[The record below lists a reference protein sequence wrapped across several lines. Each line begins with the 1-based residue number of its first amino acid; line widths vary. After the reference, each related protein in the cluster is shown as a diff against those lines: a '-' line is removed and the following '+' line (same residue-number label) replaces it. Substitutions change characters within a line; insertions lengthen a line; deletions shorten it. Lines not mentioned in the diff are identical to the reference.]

1 MYSVILGF
9 LLNYVAIIIGEII
22 LANQFALVP
31 KLLVIPITVALVA
44 ETPRIA
50 HPIRMLTL
58 CGSCFSATETVAL
71 FTHAFRVMGEVS
83 VAAICNDFEV
93 SSLSLE
99 LTTIDSSL
107 FALRI
112 SVIQSFYTLQIDIN
126 IDIVLHQDTLVF
138 RI

>member
-1 MYSVILGF
+1 MYSVIL
-9 LLNYVAIIIGEII
+9 LSYVAIIIREIV
-22 LANQFALVP
+22 LANRFALVS
-31 KLLVIPITVALVA
+31 KLLVIPIAVALVA

-71 FTHAFRVMGEVS
+71 FTHAFRVMGEVG

-99 LTTIDSSL
+99 LTTLDSIL
-107 FALRI
+107 FAIRI
-112 SVIQSFYTLQIDIN
+112 DDIQSSITL
-126 IDIVLHQDTLVF
+126 
-138 RI
+138 